1 MLCVFVDIGMMFL
14 FMTKVKSR
22 TKIEPLSV
30 NLEEKED
37 FNVFCSIKPC
47 QNMEKPLQTEK
58 PSNAPVDLD
67 EKDRAILRLLQDN
80 AKITVREIA
89 AQVHLSTT
97 PVHERIRRLE
107 DTGVIRQYATL
118 LDHSKV
124 KKGLLA
130 ICYVSLKEHNK
141 KSGAR
146 FIKTIQQ
153 MPEIMECYII
163 SGEFDFLLKV
173 AVENMDA
180 YYDFH
185 VNQLGQVENIGHVQ
199 STFVM
204 GVVKQTHQL
213 IS

>member
-1 MLCVFVDIGMMFL
+1 
-14 FMTKVKSR
+14 
-22 TKIEPLSV
+22 
-30 NLEEKED
+30 
-37 FNVFCSIKPC
+37 
-47 QNMEKPLQTEK
+47 MEKDGQKEK
-58 PSNAPVDLD
+58 PATANNPVELD
-67 EKDRAILRLLQDN
+67 EKDRAILRLLQAN

-97 PVHERIRRLE
+97 PVHERIRRME
-107 DTGVIRQYATL
+107 ETGIIRQYATL

-124 KKGLLA
+124 RKGLLA

-141 KSGAR
+141 RSGAR
-146 FIKTIQQ
+146 FIRT
-153 MPEIMECYII
+153 MNELSEVTECYII
-163 SGEFDFLLKV
+163 SGEFDFMLKI

-185 VNQLGQVENIGHVQ
+185 VNKLGQLENIGHVQ

-213 IS
+213 VD